1 VIEQSD
7 SNEDA
12 ARQAGA
18 DVIEITKE
26 MIEAGTEVLDYWDS
40 DLMGD
45 EFDRELERTLT
56 EIYRAMWKTSRRGVG
71 H

>member
-26 MIEAGTEVLDYWDS
+26 MIEAGTEVLDYWDP

-56 EIYRAMWKTSRRGVG
+56 EIYRAMWKASRGGVG